1 MPIEKTADIVV
12 TDFKFEQLNHLRAHY
27 QHHHSARNRSN
38 RSADPGV
45 ESDGK
50 RSFEKKNDKNKPKKN
65 HTFFLP
71 ILGSDS
77 VPTPFT
83 VLKKADVDLVVGG
96 KPKLY
101 SVVIKV
107 LPTDDV
113 ERHTSRRKFSDLLKF
128 SKEVSIILLYLL

>member
-1 MPIEKTADIVV
+1 MVS
-12 TDFKFEQLNHLRAHY
+12 KFL
-27 QHHHSARNRSN
+27 
-38 RSADPGV
+38 
-45 ESDGK
+45 
-50 RSFEKKNDKNKPKKN
+50 KNKSKPKN
-65 HTFFLP
+65 YTFFLP
-71 ILGSDS
+71 TLGSDS

-128 SKEVSIILLYLL
+128 SKEVSIILIISAVVITI

>member
-1 MPIEKTADIVV
+1 MVSE
-12 TDFKFEQLNHLRAHY
+12 FL
-27 QHHHSARNRSN
+27 
-38 RSADPGV
+38 
-45 ESDGK
+45 
-50 RSFEKKNDKNKPKKN
+50 KNKNKPKKKY
-65 HTFFLP
+65 TFFLP

>member
-1 MPIEKTADIVV
+1 MVSE
-12 TDFKFEQLNHLRAHY
+12 FL
-27 QHHHSARNRSN
+27 
-38 RSADPGV
+38 
-45 ESDGK
+45 
-50 RSFEKKNDKNKPKKN
+50 KNKNKTKTKN
-65 HTFFLP
+65 YTFFLP

>member
-1 MPIEKTADIVV
+1 MVSE
-12 TDFKFEQLNHLRAHY
+12 FL
-27 QHHHSARNRSN
+27 
-38 RSADPGV
+38 
-45 ESDGK
+45 
-50 RSFEKKNDKNKPKKN
+50 KNKNKPKN
-65 HTFFLP
+65 YTTFFLP

>member
-1 MPIEKTADIVV
+1 MIMPKITYLI
-12 TDFKFEQLNHLRAHY
+12 TYFSHN
-27 QHHHSARNRSN
+27 
-38 RSADPGV
+38 
-45 ESDGK
+45 
-50 RSFEKKNDKNKPKKN
+50 
-65 HTFFLP
+65 
-71 ILGSDS
+71 LGSDS

-128 SKEVSIILLYLL
+128 SKEVLYLSTYLPNCLFTFVF